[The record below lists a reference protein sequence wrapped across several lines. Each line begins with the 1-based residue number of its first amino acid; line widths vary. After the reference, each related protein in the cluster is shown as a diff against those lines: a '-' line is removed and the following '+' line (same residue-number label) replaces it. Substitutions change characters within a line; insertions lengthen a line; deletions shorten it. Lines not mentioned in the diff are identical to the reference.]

1 MTVVVFLHN
10 IYTCT
15 SQMHPLH
22 HRAQRLKWQDGP
34 RLPTGMTAPQC
45 ILINS
50 SLYIGGGQTLP
61 EEKDYRSLIFEFDT
75 RNGGKW
81 NSPFPQ
87 CPTVYFGL
95 GEMNGKLVMVGGE
108 RETKDKKT
116 TITGDVF
123 VLDEQSTEWSD
134 KVIPAMKRPR
144 IRSCVVSFKGCIAA
158 CGGIENS
165 DNDGR
170 ECSST
175 VEIYQSEGIE
185 WCTVT
190 QLPVPRAALRVSVIH
205 KTAYFLGGFY
215 PTLSDHHGKRNC
227 ISIELEDLFQV
238 DKNSP
243 RKWDSDI
250 QDCPHELSTPASLC
264 GSLIALGG
272 LEGQLSQT
280 NSIYAY
286 SPAVKQWHLIDQL
299 PDGVYLRSAT
309 CITLSSGELVV
320 LGGRMGGDRNTN
332 VYIGSL
338 E

>member
-1 MTVVVFLHN
+1 MTVAVLLRYV
-10 IYTCT
+10 YTCT

-22 HRAQRLKWQDGP
+22 HRAQRLKWRDGP

-50 SLYIGGGQTLP
+50 SLYVGGGQTLP

-95 GEMNGKLVMVGGE
+95 GEINGKLVMVGGE
-108 RETKDKKT
+108 RENKDKKMK
-116 TITGDVF
+116 ITGDVF
-123 VLDEQSTEWSD
+123 VLDKKGIKWSGD
-134 KVIPAMKRPR
+134 EIPAMKRPR

-165 DNDGR
+165 NNDAR
-170 ECSST
+170 ECSLT
-175 VEIYQSEGIE
+175 VEIYQSESKE
-185 WCTVT
+185 WCIVT
-190 QLPVPRAALRVSVIH
+190 PLPVPRAALRVSIIH

-215 PTLSDHHGKRNC
+215 PTLASPGKCNC
-227 ISIELEDLFQV
+227 ISIELEDLFQ
-238 DKNSP
+238 DNKSIP
-243 RKWDSDI
+243 RTWDSNI
-250 QDCPHELSTPASLC
+250 RDCPHESSTPASLC

-280 NSIYAY
+280 NSLYAY

-299 PDGVYLRSAT
+299 PDGVYLSSAT